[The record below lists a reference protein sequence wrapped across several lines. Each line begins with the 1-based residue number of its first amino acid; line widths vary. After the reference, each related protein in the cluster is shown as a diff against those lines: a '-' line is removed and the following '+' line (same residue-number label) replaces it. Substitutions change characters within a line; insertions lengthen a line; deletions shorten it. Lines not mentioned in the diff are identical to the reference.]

1 MTFGTNSMRNNM
13 ADYSQGDIVWA
24 DYPLSDKP
32 EKSKIRPVLIV
43 SNIVSNR
50 LDNDFLIAP
59 ITSKI
64 RSQPFEVVLT
74 DDKVDEPLPALSV
87 VRCNKLHTIRNS
99 RITGRITNVKS
110 EILSEII
117 VEIGLA
123 VRVTEG
129 ALT

>member
-1 MTFGTNSMRNNM
+1 MRNNM
-13 ADYSQGDIVWA
+13 ADYNQGDIVWA

-43 SNIVSNR
+43 SNIISNR

-74 DDKVDEPLPALSV
+74 NDRVDEPLPALSV

>member
-1 MTFGTNSMRNNM
+1 M
-13 ADYSQGDIVWA
+13 ADYNQGDIVWA

-43 SNIVSNR
+43 SNIISNR

-74 DDKVDEPLPALSV
+74 NDRVDEPLPALSV

>member
-1 MTFGTNSMRNNM
+1 MRNNM